1 MQAFHLLGP
10 APFYTNSFL
19 LISDAGHAVIIDPA
33 AEVQEYD
40 KTLINTIFFTLL
52 THGPTG
58 YRIGQFTVMNLG
70 FKPSAEIGYLP
81 FFFQLCL
88 GPLQRPL

>member
-40 KTLINTIFFTLL
+40 KILKEHN
-52 THGPTG
+52 
-58 YRIGQFTVMNLG
+58 
-70 FKPSAEIGYLP
+70 A
-81 FFFQLCL
+81 
-88 GPLQRPL
+88 

>member
-40 KTLINTIFFTLL
+40 KILKEHNAQLTTILCT
-52 THGPTG
+52 TATMTMWAV
-58 YRIGQFTVMNLG
+58 QA
-70 FKPSAEIGYLP
+70 PSAGSI
-81 FFFQLCL
+81 
-88 GPLQRPL
+88 RPGSTVSRLTAAAPSCFP